1 MALPSMTGAASLN
14 PAGTIGSLWD
24 GLSPHL
30 VASIYEVDHKG
41 NRIGDVVLKTAFS
54 DDTNLELSLNWQSPF
69 ESAGPES
76 KAPALMAMIQSGALQ
91 PILESGA
98 KVVEVAIG
106 NGAADKMRG
115 ASIAVDE
122 ARGRTGITKLNS
134 TQVFSGMPPVKIT
147 AQLLLRAWRDP
158 EVEVE
163 QPLDQLM
170 VWALPKRLAPEGT
183 MLTAA
188 IDVAMIGYETYKG
201 ERSIEN
207 AASDALNAA
216 LPSESPTMLAISY
229 KGRTYAPLV
238 IESVGVPLG
247 SPVDKLGRFVQLI
260 LPVTFSTLTAI
271 DGADW
276 KAQRRLL

>member
-1 MALPSMTGAASLN
+1 MGVYMALPSTIGAASLN

-41 NRIGDVVLKTAFS
+41 NRIGDVVLKVAFS

-76 KAPALMAMIQSGALQ
+76 KAPALMAMMQSGALQ
-91 PILESGA
+91 PL
-98 KVVEVAIG
+98 
-106 NGAADKMRG
+106 ADRAGVGEQVRG
-115 ASIAVDE
+115 SIDA

-183 MLTAA
+183 MLAAA

-207 AASDALNAA
+207 AAGDALNAA

-229 KGRTYAPLV
+229 KGRTYTPLV

-247 SPVDKLGRFVQLI
+247 SPVDKLGRFVQLV

-276 KAQRRLL
+276 KAQRRLF